1 MLRTMA
7 LPVDTALMPRA
18 MRETEKEEGRLVK
31 KRTDQETRICRGA
44 RTCQ

>member
-7 LPVDTALMPRA
+7 LPVDTALMQRA
-18 MRETEKEEGRLVK
+18 MRETEKEERRLVK
-31 KRTDQETRICRGA
+31 KRIDQETRTCGGA